1 MPSIGTTHLII
12 SGQIL
17 ALSHSR
23 KLKIVQSYLFKCLV
37 VSNFFCNAII
47 ITIQTNKIKYKIDA
61 KLNIVLYF
69 FRYHTVFSMNVNVLL
84 LYVWYELLLHSL
96 YLFSVQGQG
105 HFGAVIVEWQ
115 SKQIMDALKNER
127 QLKKKANPFREIYL
141 FQKISNY

>member
-23 KLKIVQSYLFKCLV
+23 KLKIVQSFLFKCLV

-96 YLFSVQGQG
+96 YLFSVQSQG

-127 QLKKKANPFREIYL
+127 Q
-141 FQKISNY
+141 

>member
-23 KLKIVQSYLFKCLV
+23 KLKIVQSFLFKCLV

-84 LYVWYELLLHSL
+84 LYV
-96 YLFSVQGQG
+96 
-105 HFGAVIVEWQ
+105 
-115 SKQIMDALKNER
+115 
-127 QLKKKANPFREIYL
+127 
-141 FQKISNY
+141 

>member
-23 KLKIVQSYLFKCLV
+23 KLKIVQSFLFKCLV

-61 KLNIVLYF
+61 KLDNKVLYF

-84 LYVWYELLLHSL
+84 LYVWYELLLHSI

-127 QLKKKANPFREIYL
+127 Q
-141 FQKISNY
+141 

>member
-23 KLKIVQSYLFKCLV
+23 KLKIVQSFLFKCLV
-37 VSNFFCNAII
+37 VSNFFCTAII

-61 KLNIVLYF
+61 KLDNKVLYF

-84 LYVWYELLLHSL
+84 LYVWYELQLLFVFCSRSGSFWCGDRRMTEQTN
-96 YLFSVQGQG
+96 YGRTKKRTT
-105 HFGAVIVEWQ
+105 I
-115 SKQIMDALKNER
+115 
-127 QLKKKANPFREIYL
+127 KKKANPFREIYL